1 MNASIILAHPYEKSF
16 NHAIF
21 HTAEKTFK
29 SLNINVYAHDL
40 YEEGFNPIL
49 TKKELGKE
57 KTEDDLVKQYVEEML
72 QSEVLLFI
80 HPNWWGQPP
89 AIMKGYIDRV
99 FRPPYA
105 YDYDENNEGNSGIP
119 KLTGKVGIVFNTGNT
134 EAKREEEVFHDPLE
148 NEWIQCV
155 FGFCG
160 IEKWYRRLFRVI
172 ANSNDIQRKEWLRE
186 VEEVIRRSVED

>member
-21 HTAEKTFK
+21 HTAENAFK
-29 SLNINVYAHDL
+29 NLNINVYAHDL
-40 YEEGFNPIL
+40 YKEGFNPVL
-49 TKKELGKE
+49 TTKELGKE
-57 KTEDDLVKQYVEEML
+57 KTDNDLVNQYVDEML
-72 QSEVLLFI
+72 QSRILVFI

-89 AIMKGYIDRV
+89 AIMKGYIDRI

-155 FGFCG
+155 FSFCG
-160 IEKWYRRLFRVI
+160 IENHYRRLFRVI
-172 ANSNDIQRKEWLRE
+172 ANSNDIQRKEWLR
-186 VEEVIRRSVED
+186 

>member
-1 MNASIILAHPYEKSF
+1 MNASIILAHPYDKSF

-21 HTAEKTFK
+21 QTAEKTFK
-29 SLNINVYAHDL
+29 NLKIDVYAHDL
-40 YEEGFNPIL
+40 YKEGFNPVL
-49 TKKELGKE
+49 TTMELGKE
-57 KTEDDLVKQYVEEML
+57 KPDDNLVKQYVDEML
-72 QSEVLLFI
+72 QSRILVFI

-89 AIMKGYIDRV
+89 AIMKGYIDRI

-134 EAKREEEVFHDPLE
+134 EATREEAVFHDPLE

-160 IEKWYRRLFRVI
+160 IGKSYRRLFRVI
-172 ANSNDIQRKEWLRE
+172 ANSSETQRKEWLRE
-186 VEEVIRRSVED
+186 VEEVIRRSIED

>member
-1 MNASIILAHPYEKSF
+1 MEASIILAHPYEKSF

-21 HTAEKTFK
+21 QTAEKTLQSF
-29 SLNINVYAHDL
+29 NINVYAHDL
-40 YEEGFNPIL
+40 YKEGFNPLL

-57 KTEDDLVKQYVEEML
+57 TTEDDLVKQYVKEML
-72 QSEVLLFI
+72 QSRILVFI

-89 AIMKGYIDRV
+89 AIMKGYIDRI

-160 IEKWYRRLFRVI
+160 IEKCYRRLFRVI
-172 ANSNDIQRKEWLRE
+172 ANSNEIQRKEWLRE
-186 VEEVIRRSVED
+186 VEEVIRRSIDD